1 MIVAQPLAT
10 AARAPERRGAC
21 PTLATPMETGDG
33 LLARLRPVAPGYAP
47 KDWLR
52 LATLSRTHGNG
63 LLDVTARGNL
73 QIRGLTR
80 DSAARLAQ
88 DLADAGLHS
97 HTGLAI
103 ETPPLAGLDPSEVA
117 DGRPLAEA
125 LRAAVMA
132 EGDALRLAPKLAV
145 VVDGGGLLNL
155 SGQVADIRLD
165 AVRRDGAVLWRIG
178 LAGDALSAHALAEV
192 PQSEAVA
199 AVLQLLSA
207 LTALGP
213 TARGRDLDPA
223 ALARSATLPQPQTI
237 PSPAPV
243 GFLTAGG
250 LAVQGVCLPFGRIA
264 AEALITWLE
273 GLERLGASEVR
284 LAPGHA
290 LLVLGIA
297 PERAAEAAALAQ
309 AAGLIVDPAD
319 PRNHIVAC
327 PGQRGCGSGLID
339 PRALTDLLVTTAPA
353 LLDGS
358 LTLHLSGCGKGCAH
372 PAAAPLGLTGT
383 PGGIALVVGG
393 RAGDAP
399 VAVLAPADLGPALSR
414 LSLRLRAAPDSAVTQ
429 ITQLGPDGF
438 RALIKDET

>member
-1 MIVAQPLAT
+1 MAQLLAA
-10 AARAPERRGAC
+10 AARPPERRGAC

-47 KDWLR
+47 QDWLR
-52 LATLSRTHGNG
+52 LAALSQQHGNG

-88 DLADAGLHS
+88 DLAVAGLHS

-103 ETPPLAGLDPSEVA
+103 ETPPLAGLDPSEIA

-132 EGDALRLAPKLAV
+132 QGDALRLAPKLAV

-165 AVRRDGAVLWRIG
+165 AVRRSGAVLWRIG
-178 LAGDALSAHALAEV
+178 LAGDALSARALAEV
-192 PQSEAVA
+192 PQSMAVA
-199 AVLQLLSA
+199 AVLRLLAA

-213 TARGRDLDPA
+213 TARGRDLDLA
-223 ALARSATLPQPQTI
+223 ALAQSDTPLPPQAI

-243 GFLTAGG
+243 GLLNAGG
-250 LAVQGVCLPFGRIA
+250 LAVLGVRLPFGRIA
-264 AEALITWLE
+264 AEALITWLN
-273 GLERLGASEVR
+273 GLGRLGAREVR

-309 AAGLIVDPAD
+309 ATGLIVDPAD

-383 PGGIALVVGG
+383 PGGIALVAGG

-399 VAVLAPADLGPALSR
+399 VAVLDPADLGPALSR
-414 LSLRLRAAPDSAVTQ
+414 LSLRLRAGSDNAAIQ
-429 ITQLGPDGF
+429 ITQLGPDGL

>member
-1 MIVAQPLAT
+1 MSVAQPLAT
-10 AARAPERRGAC
+10 AARPPERRGAC

-33 LLARLRPVAPGYAP
+33 LLARLRPVTPGYTP
-47 KDWLR
+47 QDWLR

-103 ETPPLAGLDPSEVA
+103 ETPPLAGIDPSEIA

-132 EGDALRLAPKLAV
+132 LGDGLRLAPKLAV

-165 AVRRDGAVLWRIG
+165 AVRRDGAMLWRIG
-178 LAGDALSAHALAEV
+178 LAGDALSARALAEV

-199 AVLQLLSA
+199 AVLHLLSA

-223 ALARSATLPQPQTI
+223 AFAQSDALPPPQVI

-243 GFLTAGG
+243 GVLNAGG
-250 LAVQGVCLPFGRIA
+250 LALQGVRLPFGRIA
-264 AEALITWLE
+264 AEALINWLK
-273 GLERLGASEVR
+273 GLERLGAREVR

-290 LLVLGIA
+290 LLALGID
-297 PERAAEAAALAQ
+297 PERAAGAAALAQ

-339 PRALTDLLVTTAPA
+339 PLALTDLLVSTAPA

-372 PAAAPLGLTGT
+372 PAAVPLGLTGT
-383 PGGIALVVGG
+383 PGGIALVAGG

-414 LSLRLRAAPDSAVTQ
+414 LNTRLQTGSASAAIQ
-429 ITQLGPDGF
+429 ITQLGSDGL
-438 RALIKDET
+438 RALIEDET